1 MNLINPFINKS
12 AAAEYSNGTTQLTFR
27 QSDAKQFKDFAL
39 EFDDGIIYFGDN
51 PDKYGR
57 ESDTHITVLYGLE
70 DCSPTE
76 VAELAAH
83 RRPVRVKLGKVSQF
97 EAKDYDVLKVEVKS
111 AQLHNLHQTIRSKLK
126 NVNKFPDYKPHLTLA
141 YVKKGKGAPWIGDD
155 RFDGKEFTFDRLTYT
170 SKTRQ
175 TYNIQFTG
183 THTNPYTTRLRKS
196 GVDTSAHNSFN
207 SPNMKNRFRKV
218 ANPYLGPLLEEQQNK
233 DPNEQAVQDYVEAA
247 STPALGQGVDGGKEQ
262 SWLDKI
268 DWQNLPWGRMGAGGF
283 GGAGLGG
290 LIGGQK
296 GALAGAL
303 LGALG
308 GYGYDQYQQG
318 NFKIPGFSE

>member
-1 MNLINPFINKS
+1 
-12 AAAEYSNGTTQLTFR
+12 
-27 QSDAKQFKDFAL
+27 
-39 EFDDGIIYFGDN
+39 
-51 PDKYGR
+51 
-57 ESDTHITVLYGLE
+57 VLYGLE

-141 YVKKGKGAPWIGDD
+141 YVKKSKGAPWIGDD

-170 SKTRQ
+170 SKTGQ

-218 ANPYLGPLLEEQQNK
+218 ANPYSRLLPEEQQNK
-233 DPNEQAVQDYVEAA
+233 DLNQKAVQDHVEAA